1 MGCKGGGVGREG
13 GGVEGVVSLT
23 WTRELSAPGE
33 RYGIAGGLMNLGS
46 DF

>member
-1 MGCKGGGVGREG
+1 MQGGGGRARWG

>member
-1 MGCKGGGVGREG
+1 MQGGGVGREG

>member
-1 MGCKGGGVGREG
+1 MQGGGGVGREG